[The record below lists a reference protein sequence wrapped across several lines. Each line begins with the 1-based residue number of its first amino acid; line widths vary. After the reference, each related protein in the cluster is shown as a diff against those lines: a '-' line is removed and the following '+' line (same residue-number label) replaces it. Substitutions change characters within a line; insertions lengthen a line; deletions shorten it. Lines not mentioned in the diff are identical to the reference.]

1 VIIIMPLPICYGGD
15 NFFPQ
20 NTSRLSRRGQ
30 FLRRFAVCA
39 DDNPLAAENL
49 SSPFTG
55 SEDEDEEKHSE
66 IDTFQDSVMAML
78 SRRGARD
85 VTSGIII
92 QHAPFLREKR

>member
-1 VIIIMPLPICYGGD
+1 MPLPICYGGD
-15 NFFPQ
+15 HLFPQ

-30 FLRRFAVCA
+30 FLRGFAVCS
-39 DDNPLAAENL
+39 DYNPLAAENL
-49 SSPFTG
+49 SSPYTG

-66 IDTFQDSVMAML
+66 IDTFQDSVMAIL
-78 SRRGARD
+78 SRCSPRGARD